1 MRKGQRDREK
11 DSLFSFLD
19 FWVVIAVGDGALYE
33 GDQIYDLNE
42 VLWEKRDKEE
52 EEDGDD
58 DVILMK
64 RLKMSIL
71 TA

>member
-11 DSLFSFLD
+11 DSPFSFLD
-19 FWVVIAVGDGALYE
+19 SWVVIAVGDGALYE
-33 GDQIYDLNE
+33 GGQIYDLDE
-42 VLWEKRDKEE
+42 LIWEKRDKEE
-52 EEDGDD
+52 EEDDD

-64 RLKMSIL
+64 RYEMSIL